1 MSIFSA
7 LGYNGPIR
15 VMFNNMPEGSRSS
28 ALTEKVQLGT
38 ASLTHVGRY
47 MLDDSDSQL
56 PSIK

>member
-1 MSIFSA
+1 MA
-7 LGYNGPIR
+7 PIR

-28 ALTEKVQLGT
+28 ALREKVQLGT

-47 MLDDSDSQL
+47 MLDDSDSRL

>member
-7 LGYNGPIR
+7 LTYNGPIR
-15 VMFNNMPEGSRSS
+15 VMFNSMPKGSRSS
-28 ALTEKVQLGT
+28 ALREKIQLGT

-56 PSIK
+56 PSMK

>member
-7 LGYNGPIR
+7 LRYNGPIR
-15 VMFNNMPEGSRSS
+15 VMPGGSRSS
-28 ALTEKVQLGT
+28 ALREKIQLGT

-47 MLDDSDSQL
+47 MLDDSDSQW

>member
-28 ALTEKVQLGT
+28 ALREKVQLGT

-47 MLDDSDSQL
+47 MLDDSDSRL